1 MTNNKTIRLRERLKA
16 LPNNPGVYLFK
27 DNDGKVI
34 YVGKAISLSNR
45 IKSYFGSS
53 ENLSAK
59 GCRLVSSINDFE
71 FIITASEQEALVLEC
86 TLIKKHRPRYNIN
99 LKDDKTYPYLKI
111 TTNENWPGIYITRH
125 LKNDGAKYFGPFPS
139 VNSVHKTLSF
149 LRKTFPFRSCTG
161 TINGT
166 KKQPCLNFH
175 IHRCP
180 GPCIGAVGPEEYR
193 ETLNQIILFLEG
205 KQETVRRE
213 LNRKMEATSRQL
225 QFEKAASLRDQI
237 QAIEEVVARQ
247 KTATSLKGE
256 QDVIALAK
264 DNKQAYVEVFFIRGG
279 KITGHSHFIM
289 EGISDEKPEQVLTSF
304 VKQYYSSA
312 PHIPPTI
319 LLQYPVY
326 ETPILKQWL
335 KKKRGGSVKL
345 LTPQKGGK
353 KQLIK
358 TVEENAVKGLQLAR
372 ANQRVGQDIIIV
384 GLQELK
390 EKLRLPRIPVRIECY
405 DISCTQGTLPTGSMV
420 VLEKGIPSLSQYRR
434 FRIRSVNHIDDYA
447 MIQEVLRRRFRKD
460 MDKEN
465 NYRSVTPDL
474 VLIDGGKGH
483 LNAAFSVL
491 RECGARTIPIASIAK
506 QNEDVFVPDSAEPV
520 DLAKDSSGQRILQRS
535 RDEAH
540 RFAISYHHNLR
551 SRASTASSL
560 DSISGIGPKRRT
572 LLIKKFGS
580 VRAIKET
587 PEQELAEIPGISP
600 LLAHKIKK
608 LL

>member
-1 MTNNKTIRLRERLKA
+1 MINSKTIQLRERLKT

-27 DNDGKVI
+27 DSDDKVI
-34 YVGKAISLSNR
+34 YVGKAINLSNR
-45 IKSYFGSS
+45 IKSYFGPP
-53 ENLSAK
+53 ENMSAK
-59 GCRLVSSINDFE
+59 GCRLASSVNDFE

-86 TLIKKHRPRYNIN
+86 TLIKKHHPHYNIN

-125 LKNDGAKYFGPFPS
+125 LKSDGAKYFGPFPGVS
-139 VNSVHKTLSF
+139 SIHKTLNF

-161 TINGT
+161 PIHGT

-180 GPCIGAVGPEEYR
+180 GPCIGAISPGEYR
-193 ETLNQIILFLEG
+193 ETLNQIILFMEG
-205 KQETVRRE
+205 RQETVRRE

-225 QFEKAASLRDQI
+225 QFEKAALLRDQI
-237 QAIEEVVARQ
+237 QAIEEVIARQ
-247 KTATSLKGE
+247 KIATSLKGE

-264 DNKQAYVEVFFIRGG
+264 DSKQAYVEVFFIRGG

-289 EGISDEKPEQVLTSF
+289 EGTSDEEPEQVLTSF

-326 ETPILKQWL
+326 EIPILKQWL

-345 LTPQKGGK
+345 LVPQKGGK

-358 TVEENAVKGLQLAR
+358 TAEENAVKGLQLIST
-372 ANQRVGQDIIIV
+372 NQRVRRDTITV

-405 DISCTQGTLPTGSMV
+405 DISCTQGTLPTGSMTV
-420 VLEKGIPSLSQYRR
+420 MEKGIPSPPQYRR

-447 MIQEVLRRRFRKD
+447 MIQEVLRRRFQTAP
-460 MDKEN
+460 DKGDS
-465 NYRSVTPDL
+465 YLSALPDL

-491 RECGARTIPIASIAK
+491 RECGAGTIPVASIAK
-506 QNEDVFVPDSAEPV
+506 QNEDVFVPDGAEPV
-520 DLAKDSSGQRILQRS
+520 DLAKNSPGQSILQRA

-540 RFAISYHHNLR
+540 RFAISYHRKLR
-551 SRASTASSL
+551 SGASTASSL

-587 PEQELAEIPGISP
+587 PERELAEVPGISP
-600 LLAHKIKK
+600 SLARKIKE
-608 LL
+608 L